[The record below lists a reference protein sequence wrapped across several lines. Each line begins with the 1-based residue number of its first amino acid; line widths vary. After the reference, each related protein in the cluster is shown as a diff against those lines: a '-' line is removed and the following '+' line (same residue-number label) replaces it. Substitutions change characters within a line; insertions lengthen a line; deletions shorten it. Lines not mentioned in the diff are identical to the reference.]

1 MGHEAAVTKRR
12 VLNQVEE
19 CIEAVNDSIARV
31 DLVTDKHNAFT
42 DEMATRLAAQGA
54 WLEKV
59 ERTAIAN
66 RSAVERQIAA
76 LATQVSSDVQD
87 LDTRLG
93 SIADLLLRQ
102 LIDVRNELAR
112 ARARA
117 LVFEQLGWFGR
128 LKTLLTGQLPEPEPD
143 ITPLLLDYEQLRGEG
158 LKPEVAGAGMSS
170 HDTEAAAQASFDAP
184 KVYDRIQRSHA
195 LLAGNPVV

>member
-54 WLEKV
+54 WLEKI

-66 RSAVERQIAA
+66 RSAVERQLAA
-76 LATQVSSDVQD
+76 LASKVAGDVLEID
-87 LDTRLG
+87 LRVG
-93 SIADLLLRQ
+93 SITDRLLRQ

-128 LKTLLTGQLPEPEPD
+128 LKTLLTGQLPEAD
-143 ITPLLLDYEQLRGEG
+143 VTPVLLDYEQLRGEEG
-158 LKPEVAGAGMSS
+158 LLPAVFDTTPGSTISAGVVLSS
-170 HDTEAAAQASFDAP
+170 
-184 KVYDRIQRSHA
+184 
-195 LLAGNPVV
+195 